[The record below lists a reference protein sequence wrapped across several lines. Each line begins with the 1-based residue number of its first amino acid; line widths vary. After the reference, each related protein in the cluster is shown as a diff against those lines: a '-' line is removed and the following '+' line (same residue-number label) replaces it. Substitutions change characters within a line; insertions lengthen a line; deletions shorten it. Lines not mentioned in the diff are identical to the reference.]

1 MCIHVRLRIFMVQL
15 WAANHPLFICVT
27 FLIQDVGL
35 VIADNITSLYIM
47 KEMPLPN
54 SINRVMTP

>member
-1 MCIHVRLRIFMVQL
+1 MVQL